1 MSGTMFLCTRSA
13 KDTCRFCTKVYINHK
28 KISGYIIDKLPVQ
41 INDYTPTQLRYGVLL
56 GEQITVFVHSSVVNR
71 QKLFDVGNCNCG
83 ILFYESI
90 NSPFLLW
97 KFYLDILARIF
108 FNV

>member
-56 GEQITVFVHSSVVNR
+56 EEQITVFVHSSVVNR

-97 KFYLDILARIF
+97 KFYLDILAGIF

>member
-56 GEQITVFVHSSVVNR
+56 GEQITVFVHLSVVNR

-97 KFYLDILARIF
+97 KFYLDILAGIF

>member
-56 GEQITVFVHSSVVNR
+56 EEQITVFVHSSVINR

-97 KFYLDILARIF
+97 KFYLDILAGIF